1 MQNKKMA
8 YLYLVITTSAWGSL
22 YVVGKF
28 VLDKVPPFTVL
39 FFRYFLAGFALF
51 PILKF
56 TRAHAKKPVKIERAD
71 YKYIL
76 LMGFLGY
83 FLSVGSQLLGT
94 KLSNA
99 SLASLINSMNPV
111 FIIIFAVFI
120 LKEKLTF
127 RKVAAV
133 TAAIGGTYIILG
145 GGSKSLH
152 WAGIVI
158 SFISVITWS
167 LMSVLVRK
175 ITQKY
180 DSLTVTAYGMLIAMF
195 FTLPAA
201 GYELYRTP
209 DVNLLQGPIILSLLY
224 MGFVCT
230 ALPHFLWNTSLSM
243 IEAGTCSLFY
253 PLQPIVSVLLG
264 GVFLGERLNVY
275 FISGAVLIVFG
286 VLIGLVGAR
295 PGTQGAVAD

>member
-1 MQNKKMA
+1 MA
-8 YLYLVITTSAWGSL
+8 YLYLVITTSAWGRL

-94 KLSNA
+94 KLSDA

-111 FIIIFAVFI
+111 FIPLFAIFI

-127 RKVAAV
+127 RKTIAV
-133 TAAIGGTYIILG
+133 TTAIIGTYIILG
-145 GGSKSLH
+145 GASETHH
-152 WAGIVI
+152 WLGIII

-180 DSLTVTAYGMLIAMF
+180 DSLVITAYGMLIAMILTLPVAGCEMF
-195 FTLPAA
+195 FTSHVQLF
-201 GYELYRTP
+201 
-209 DVNLLQGPIILSLLY
+209 QGAVILSLLY
-224 MGFVCT
+224 MGLICT
-230 ALPHFLWNTSLSM
+230 ALSHFLWNRSISM
-243 IEAGTCSLFY
+243 IEES
-253 PLQPIVSVLLG
+253 PLSKTIL
-264 GVFLGERLNVY
+264 
-275 FISGAVLIVFG
+275 
-286 VLIGLVGAR
+286 
-295 PGTQGAVAD
+295 